1 MSTPR
6 VARRGASFARW
17 RVLARLLLLLCYR
30 KRPGHPPRTTDMMA
44 AVFHDAVS
52 AARRSSF
59 VKFDRFGPP
68 KKAENKSMPKGP
80 EAALRLRGAGCGQ
93 SKVASSDARSGP
105 GGPPQPQPQMG

>member
-1 MSTPR
+1 
-6 VARRGASFARW
+6 
-17 RVLARLLLLLCYR
+17 
-30 KRPGHPPRTTDMMA
+30 MMA

-105 GGPPQPQPQMG
+105 GGPPQPQPQMGSAVRRWPSPCRPSGAGASPSELSLSYYYYSS